1 MAKKK
6 TKAEG
11 KQEAPSTAVTG
22 KVEQL
27 KEFVSQSQ
35 VELKKVTWPSRRET
49 IATSAVVLVFVIV
62 MSLFLGLVD
71 LGLAKLIQ
79 AILS

>member
-1 MAKKK
+1 
-6 TKAEG
+6 
-11 KQEAPSTAVTG
+11 VTG